1 MIKFV
6 IGIPTYNNE
15 STIQDTLSI
24 IANQTV
30 VPDKL
35 VICDASDDKTP
46 EIVQEFAERTDSFDV
61 TLIKQDGDGV
71 ADAYNQILE
80 NIDDYDIFGTI
91 QTNFKIPD
99 NWVESAIRL
108 HKKYPNIDI
117 INSSSEHNV
126 ELDPDH
132 IDYFSGRCFTSKSGI
147 LESVNGWDKNFLRG
161 EDWDIQIR
169 LAQSGTRS
177 LGADALAY
185 SELADDPPISFRKAR
200 RKPTSAM
207 FLAKYG
213 HWYIKYHPSH
223 VIGDIIGVLAVL
235 TLPLI
240 IVSPLLALIPMAY
253 VVGYDL
259 IEGGLGGSLVKTP
272 LKKCYL
278 DGYGFLTSSL
288 SIMRTDY
295 EWNMEGFS

>member
-1 MIKFV
+1 MKFV

-15 STIQDTLSI
+15 STIRDTLRI
-24 IANQTV
+24 IASQTV
-30 VPDKL
+30 VPDEL

-46 EIVQEFAERTDSFDV
+46 EIVQEFASRTDLFDIN
-61 TLIKQDGDGV
+61 LIKQEGDGV

-80 NIDDYDIFGTI
+80 HIDGYDIFGTI
-91 QTNFKIPD
+91 QTNFKIPN

-108 HKKYPNIDI
+108 HKKHTNIDI
-117 INSSSEHNV
+117 INSSSEHNK
-126 ELDPDH
+126 ELDPGH
-132 IDYFSGRCFTSKSGI
+132 IDYFSGRCFTSKKGV

-177 LGADALAY
+177 LGSDALAY
-185 SELADDPPISFRKAR
+185 SELADDPPISLRKAR

-213 HWYIKYHPSH
+213 YWYTKYHPAH
-223 VIGDIIGVLAVL
+223 VIGDFIGVLAVL

-240 IVSPLLALIPMAY
+240 IMSPLFALIPITY

-278 DGYGFLTSSL
+278 DGYGFLISTL
-288 SIMRTDY
+288 SIMRNDY
-295 EWNMEGFS
+295 DWNMEGFN